1 MTVIATLMLVQ
12 GCGGGGDAAPP
23 VQKTATVGFATS
35 SEDANAPLRGVFIT
49 AVLPAGVTVAT
60 IPGSS
65 EVSSTALK
73 GAATGSG
80 QFVLGTYSAPI
91 RKVKISAANFSGVG
105 PFASLICDVIPG
117 NTLNE
122 SQFTSIVPLE
132 FQATGPG
139 GIDLTTATPPVVPR
153 ISVTFGF

>member
-1 MTVIATLMLVQ
+1 
-12 GCGGGGDAAPP
+12 
-23 VQKTATVGFATS
+23 VQKIATVGFATS
-35 SEDANAPLRGVFIT
+35 SADVNAPLTGVFIT

-65 EVSSTALK
+65 EISSTALK

-80 QFVLGTYSAPI
+80 QLVLGTYSAPI
-91 RKVKISAANFSGVG
+91 RKVKITVASAGTDMAIG

-139 GIDLTTATPPVVPR
+139 GIDLTTATPPVVPK